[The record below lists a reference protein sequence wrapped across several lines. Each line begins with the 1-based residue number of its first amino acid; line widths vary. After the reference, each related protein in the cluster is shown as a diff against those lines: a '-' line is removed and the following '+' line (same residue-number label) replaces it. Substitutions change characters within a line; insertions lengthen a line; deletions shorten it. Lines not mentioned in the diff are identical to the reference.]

1 MAGDVETARELGLE
15 TQVTTLEL
23 KHLAATVAAEVM
35 MVRFAGDLVAHGLA
49 GHRDGSEPVT
59 LEQRADVAVDG
70 GDAEAFHFRLGRRED
85 LIRRERTIGAE
96 KGLPDG

>member
-1 MAGDVETARELGLE
+1 VARDVEPSRELRLK

-35 MVRFAGDLVAHGLA
+35 MVRFAGHLVAHGLA
-49 GHRDGSEPVT
+49 GHRDRSEPVT
-59 LEQRADVAVDG
+59 LEQRADVAIDG
-70 GDAEAFHFRLGRRED
+70 GDAEAFDFRLGGRED
-85 LIRRERTIGAE
+85 LIRRERTISTE